1 VRPGHSAVNTFNSAF
16 TTVSTTVSA
25 DDPGRPDEPGRPDY
39 KVYKSRPGLRD
50 RLGSPDL
57 QKLRDR
63 LRPGDRPPKA
73 PSAPT
78 EKRRWLRWIL
88 IPIGVWILI
97 SFLAFAISSQIQR
110 FKLEGDATKELSG
123 NPLLLPSPQTILL
136 LGSDRRE
143 ESSGDFEESAPARAD
158 TIMLLR
164 AGGGTFRKLSIPR
177 DTFAAIPGHDAQKIN
192 AAYALDDTDDN
203 PDQGNTNLMVQTV
216 ENFLG
221 LDIDHVVLVDFE
233 GFKDF
238 IDAIGG
244 VEVDVPD
251 KLCSVISGGEAN
263 GGFTK
268 RIGPG
273 EETLD
278 GEDALIFARTR
289 TNACPDAGGSD
300 EFNSYDDLDRA
311 AAQQEVLSGIKSR
324 LTSPL
329 RLPIN
334 FLKGPIIGWTAPQAI
349 ISDMGALT
357 MPQLMLAAAIG
368 GDSDPAL
375 LEPSGAGPGGSLI
388 VPQEEC
394 LEAVEKFLD
403 DEPPRDP
410 ACSPA

>member
-1 VRPGHSAVNTFNSAF
+1 
-16 TTVSTTVSA
+16 VSA
-25 DDPGRPDEPGRPDY
+25 DDPGRPDEQGRPDY

-63 LRPGDRPPKA
+63 LRPGDRPSA
-73 PSAPT
+73 PSPPS

-88 IPIGVWILI
+88 IPIGVWLAI

-110 FKLEGDATKELSG
+110 FKLESGASQSLSG

-136 LGSDRRE
+136 LGSDQRE
-143 ESSGDFEESAPARAD
+143 ESAGDFQAGPPRAD

-177 DTFAAIPGHDAQKIN
+177 DTFASIPGHDAQKIN
-192 AAYALDDTDDN
+192 AAYALDDSGDG
-203 PDQGNTNLMVQTV
+203 DQGNTDLMVQTV
-216 ENFLG
+216 EEFLG
-221 LDIDHVVLVDFE
+221 VDVDHVVLVDFE
-233 GFKDF
+233 GFEDF
-238 IDAIGG
+238 IDSIGG

-289 TNACPDAGGSD
+289 SNACPDAGGSD

-311 AAQQEVLSGIKSR
+311 AAQQEILSGIKGR

-368 GDSDPAL
+368 GDSDPVV
-375 LEPSGAGPGGSLI
+375 LEPAGAGPAGSLI
-388 VPQEEC
+388 IPTDEC
-394 LEAVEKFLD
+394 QRAVEEFLD
-403 DEPPRDP
+403 GDPPRAP

>member
-1 VRPGHSAVNTFNSAF
+1 
-16 TTVSTTVSA
+16 VSA
-25 DDPGRPDEPGRPDY
+25 DDPGRPDEQGRPDY

-50 RLGSPDL
+50 RLRSPDL

-63 LRPGDRPPKA
+63 LRPGERP
-73 PSAPT
+73 PSAPKEPS

-110 FKLEGDATKELSG
+110 FKLESGATKSLSG

-136 LGSDRRE
+136 LGSDQRE
-143 ESSGDFEESAPARAD
+143 ESAGDFQAGPPRAD

-177 DTFAAIPGHDAQKIN
+177 DTLAAIPGHDAQKIN
-192 AAYALDDTDDN
+192 AAYALDDSGDS
-203 PDQGNTNLMVQTV
+203 DQGNTDLMVQTV
-216 ENFLG
+216 EDFLG
-221 LDIDHVVLVDFE
+221 VDIDHVVLVDFE

-300 EFNSYDDLDRA
+300 EFNTYDDLDRA
-311 AAQQEVLSGIKSR
+311 AAQQEILSGIKGR

-375 LEPSGAGPGGSLI
+375 LEPSGPGPAGSLI
-388 VPQEEC
+388 IPPEEC
-394 LEAVEKFLD
+394 QQAVEKFLD
-403 DEPPRDP
+403 ADPPRAP
-410 ACSPA
+410 ACSPI

>member
-1 VRPGHSAVNTFNSAF
+1 M
-16 TTVSTTVSA
+16 
-25 DDPGRPDEPGRPDY
+25 
-39 KVYKSRPGLRD
+39 
-50 RLGSPDL
+50 
-57 QKLRDR
+57 
-63 LRPGDRPPKA
+63 
-73 PSAPT
+73 
-78 EKRRWLRWIL
+78 
-88 IPIGVWILI
+88 I
-97 SFLAFAISSQIQR
+97 SFLAFAISAQIQR
-110 FKLEGDATKELSG
+110 FKLESGASKSLSG

-136 LGSDRRE
+136 LGSDQRE
-143 ESSGDFEESAPARAD
+143 ESAGDFEAGPPRAD

-177 DTFAAIPGHDAQKIN
+177 DTFAEIPGHDAQKIN
-192 AAYALDDTDDN
+192 AAYALDDDGDS
-203 PDQGNTNLMVQTV
+203 DQGNTDLMVQTV

-221 LDIDHVVLVDFE
+221 VDVDHVVLVDFE

-289 TNACPDAGGSD
+289 TNACPEAGGST
-300 EFNSYDDLDRA
+300 EFDNYDDLDRA
-311 AAQQEVLSGIKSR
+311 AAQQEILSGIKGR

-357 MPQLMLAAAIG
+357 MPQLMMAAAIG
-368 GDSDPAL
+368 GDSDPVV
-375 LEPSGAGPGGSLI
+375 LEPSGAGPAGSLI
-388 VPQEEC
+388 VPAEEC
-394 LEAVEKFLD
+394 QRAVEEFLD
-403 DEPPRDP
+403 GDPPRTP